1 MSLAPGSRLGV
12 YTIVAPLGAGGMGTV
27 YRARD
32 PRLDRDVALKVADAQ
47 FSERFTREAKAI
59 AALNH
64 ANICHLYDVGPDYL
78 VMELVE
84 GETLRGPLALADA
97 LPIVRQLVD
106 GIEAAHEKGIVH
118 RDLKPANIKVTADG
132 VVKILDFGLA
142 KALAPEDEPVADAAH
157 SPTLTVAGT
166 RLGTILGTAAYMA
179 PEQARGKIADRRA
192 DIWAFGAVVYELLT
206 GAPPFAGETVTD
218 ILSAVIGVEPD
229 WTRVPPRAR
238 RLLQWCLTKDR
249 KPRLQAIGDAR
260 FALREWEAE
269 NETTPERT
277 RNARADTARR
287 ALLTAAA
294 GTVLVAATAAI
305 ARLTAPAAPAPPSII
320 SALVLTPRPVETS
333 VNQTDRFALSPDGQ
347 RLAYV
352 AETAAGRMVWT
363 RSLAGSTSQAV
374 AGTEGASTFFWS
386 PDSRHIAFVTQGTMR
401 RVDLATGA
409 VTSVLEGRSGGPG
422 SWSQAGVVLFAP
434 PGSPI
439 LRASIGGGTVAPA
452 APSFAPSSS
461 YYPWFLPDGRQF
473 LFLAGRTLYRTSL
486 DGGEPT
492 RLLENVGNAMYA
504 QGALVFLRETTLY
517 AQPFEAA
524 RATLS
529 GEAVPVAE
537 RIEINTGSGAGA
549 FSISS
554 TGVLVYQDVAPVTA
568 DLTWFDRSGRR
579 LGTLGDA
586 ALWSSDP
593 RLSADGSHVV
603 ASAESSDGRDHDL
616 WLLDVARGTRQ
627 RITSGD
633 ADDTDPLLSPDMTRV
648 VFSSRTG
655 NTKSLVV
662 KPLTGTGAAQTLVQ
676 DTLNKTP
683 LSWSSANGRLLYTRY
698 GQATSWTSGR
708 SRSMA
713 ARRRWRSPRPS
724 PASPRATSRPTDAG
738 WPTAPTNRD
747 AARSTSCPSRR
758 PARSGRCRPR
768 AVRGRTGAATAP
780 RSST

>member
-1 MSLAPGSRLGV
+1 M
-12 YTIVAPLGAGGMGTV
+12 
-27 YRARD
+27 
-32 PRLDRDVALKVADAQ
+32 
-47 FSERFTREAKAI
+47 
-59 AALNH
+59 
-64 ANICHLYDVGPDYL
+64 
-78 VMELVE
+78 
-84 GETLRGPLALADA
+84 
-97 LPIVRQLVD
+97 
-106 GIEAAHEKGIVH
+106 
-118 RDLKPANIKVTADG
+118 
-132 VVKILDFGLA
+132 VKILDFGLA
-142 KALAPEDEPVADAAH
+142 KALAAEDADAVADAAN
-157 SPTLTVAGT
+157 SPTLTAAGT

-179 PEQARGKIADRRA
+179 PEQARGKVADRRA
-192 DIWAFGAVVYELLT
+192 DIWAFGVVVYELLS
-206 GAPPFAGETVTD
+206 GAPVFAGETVTD
-218 ILSAVIGVEPD
+218 ILSAVISHEPD
-229 WTRVPPRAR
+229 WTRVPGRAR
-238 RLLQWCLTKDR
+238 RLLQWCLTKER
-249 KPRLQAIGDAR
+249 KQRLQAIGDAR
-260 FALREWEAE
+260 FALREWDAE
-269 NETTPERT
+269 NETSPART
-277 RNARADTARR
+277 RKGRADAARR
-287 ALLTAAA
+287 LLRTAAA
-294 GTVLVAATAAI
+294 GAVLVAAAA
-305 ARLTAPAAPAPPSII
+305 ATGRLTAPATPPPPPVI
-320 SALVLTPRPVETS
+320 SALVLTPRPVETG

-409 VTSVLEGRSGGPG
+409 VTSVLEGRSVGPG
-422 SWSQAGVVLFAP
+422 SWSQDGVVLFAP

-452 APSFAPSSS
+452 VPSFAPNSS

-473 LFLAGRTLYRTSL
+473 LFLSGRTLYRTSI
-486 DGGEPT
+486 DGAEPT
-492 RLLENVGNAMYA
+492 RLLDNVGNAMYA

-524 RATLS
+524 RARLS

-537 RIEINTGSGAGA
+537 RIQLNTGSGAGA

-554 TGVLVYQDVAPVTA
+554 TGVLVYQDVASVTA

-593 RLSADGSHVV
+593 RLSATGSHVV

-662 KPLTGTGAAQTLVQ
+662 KALAGTDAGQTLVQ

-683 LSWSSANGRLLYTRY
+683 LSWSSANGHLLYARY
-698 GQATSWTSGR
+698 GQATGYDVWAVPVEGGTPAVAVAQSESSESEGDFSPDGR
-708 SRSMA
+708 WVA
-713 ARRRWRSPRPS
+713 Y
-724 PASPRATSRPTDAG
+724 RANS
-738 WPTAPTNRD
+738 RD
-747 AARSTSCPSRR
+747 AVRSTSCRSRR
-758 PARSGRCRPR
+758 PARSGRCRPPAAR
-768 AVRGRTGAATAP
+768 SRTGATTAP
-780 RSST
+780 RSCT